1 MAKRL
6 KAYKVD
12 SGNDEGHSCIV
23 FATNNASARRKGA
36 AEFDLCFEEV
46 ERCRRASE
54 FDEYA
59 SQGDVPPLVLIKH
72 GWWFEC
78 HHCGCQVDDEN
89 FDYEEDRERGE
100 PVSTS
105 DGAVYCCAE
114 HRALH
119 WAELT
124 QRQARQHAAIE
135 AASIKFH
142 GWPISR
148 ISASGHYWPDSKEPL
163 SAEFDF
169 PGRNGA
175 LASWPIG
182 DDMTW
187 ISECDRDAWNAMK
200 ATFSIPSQGTQPGKT
215 QP

>member
-6 KAYKVD
+6 KAYQVD
-12 SGNDEGHSCIV
+12 SGNDEGNSCIV

-46 ERCRRASE
+46 ESCRRASE

-78 HHCGCQVDDEN
+78 HHCGCKVDDEN
-89 FDYEEDRERGE
+89 FDYEEDRDRGE

-169 PGRNGA
+169 PGRKGA

-200 ATFSIPSQGTQPGKT
+200 AAFSIPSQGTTP
-215 QP
+215 